1 MIRQSAIYG
10 AVVAVAVFFIGIT
23 TGMGGSLIADLIFSA
38 LMGVFAAV
46 LFAAVKKYANRSQ
59 N

>member
-1 MIRQSAIYG
+1 
-10 AVVAVAVFFIGIT
+10 VFFIGIT